1 MDATTTMTQEAQ
13 KHSLTRGSKVGI
25 HSPLELSVNK
35 TMPGSRIGLQTV
47 AVSNGYDPS
56 FQQHA
61 KFGPV
66 IKIKSKVVW
75 ITHALKI
82 IYTTHSVRS

>member
-1 MDATTTMTQEAQ
+1 
-13 KHSLTRGSKVGI
+13 
-25 HSPLELSVNK
+25 
-35 TMPGSRIGLQTV
+35 MPGLRIGLQTV

-82 IYTTHSVRS
+82 IRTTRTQRVLNNLTSSLEENGK